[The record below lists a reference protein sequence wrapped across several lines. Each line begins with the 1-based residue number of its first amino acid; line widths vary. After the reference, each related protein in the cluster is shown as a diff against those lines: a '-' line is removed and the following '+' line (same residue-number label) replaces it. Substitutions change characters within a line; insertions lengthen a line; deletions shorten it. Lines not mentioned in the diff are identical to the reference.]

1 MRTLSIFAA
10 ACLASACA
18 GPQQPAGSRPPS
30 IDSHDSTR
38 PTMSSAPLS
47 ASDTELQRLAGS
59 IVVGGHAYDYV
70 RDLSDAYGPRLTG
83 SALLAAAARWAVES
97 FRRAGLEGARIEEF
111 TIPHGWERREAR
123 ARMLSPVER
132 PIHVSAVGWSSPMP
146 AGGVR
151 GRVMVLDLEDS
162 MRLRES
168 ELRGAIVVFSTRA
181 MVPDKRLARLR
192 ALKTLAQAGVAA
204 VLYHLPKPNQ
214 GMLAHAMQARE
225 QPIPVPILDVSLED
239 GAAIERAAEK
249 GPVTLELSNPS
260 PLLGPVKVPNV
271 VADIRGSEH
280 PDEIVLVGA
289 HLDAWDFGTGAQD
302 NGTGVASVLEAA
314 RAIRALSGGARPPK
328 RTLRFALWGGEEQ
341 GLLGS
346 RAYAKA
352 HAGELDRIVMVLN
365 TDLGSGPPKGWIAD
379 GRPDV
384 IQRLSPL
391 AKSWLSGL
399 GADTLQTEMSC
410 QSDHCPFWVEGVPTL
425 NLDVDS
431 THYFEV
437 HHQSGDT
444 LDKISPASLASG
456 AAVVAVTALGIA
468 NLPERIAPRLDHA
481 TVVAHAKEG
490 KLFEMLVHD
499 ELMTE

>member
-1 MRTLSIFAA
+1 MPLVF
-10 ACLASACA
+10 
-18 GPQQPAGSRPPS
+18 PAGAES
-30 IDSHDSTR
+30 
-38 PTMSSAPLS
+38 
-47 ASDTELQRLAGS
+47 ELQRLAGS
-59 IVVGGHAYDYV
+59 ILVGGHAYDYV
-70 RDLSDAYGPRLTG
+70 RDLSDAHGPRLTG
-83 SALLAAAARWAVES
+83 SAVLAGAARWAVES

-111 TIPHGWERREAR
+111 TISHGWERREAR
-123 ARMLSPVER
+123 ARMLAPLER
-132 PIHVSAVGWSSPMP
+132 PLHVSAVGWSAPMP
-146 AGGVR
+146 QGGVR
-151 GRVMVLDLEDS
+151 GRVLVLDLEDS

-168 ELRGAIVVFSTRA
+168 ELRGAIVMLSSRA
-181 MVPDKRLARLR
+181 MVREKRLARLR
-192 ALKTLAQAGVAA
+192 AVKTLAQAGVAA
-204 VLYHLPKPNQ
+204 IVFHLPKPNHV
-214 GMLAHAMQARE
+214 MLAHAGLFPRE
-225 QPIPVPILDVSLED
+225 QPLPVPLLDISLED
-239 GAAIERAAEK
+239 GAVVQRAVEK
-249 GPVTLELSNPS
+249 GQVTLELSNPS
-260 PLLGPVKVPNV
+260 PLLGPAKVPNV

-314 RAIRALSGGARPPK
+314 RAIRALGRAPK

-346 RAYAKA
+346 RAYVKA
-352 HAGELDRIVMVLN
+352 HAGELDRTVMVLN

-384 IQRLSPL
+384 TQRLGPL

-410 QSDHCPFWVEGVPTL
+410 QSDHCPFWLEGVPTL
-425 NLDVDS
+425 NLDVDA

-444 LDKISPASLASG
+444 LDKVSPGLLASG
-456 AAVVAVTALGIA
+456 AAAVAVTALGIA
-468 NLPERIAPRLDHA
+468 DLPERIAPRIDRA

-490 KLFEMLVHD
+490 KLFESLVED
-499 ELMTE
+499 ELLTE